1 LPILHALAEG
11 VADER
16 IPVRDACA
24 MALCDA
30 INDRHSYAVP
40 PGILIDVLVH
50 ILSPVIR
57 VLGDYLITDL
67 NKQSLNQSTT
77 SLGLLSLDEMTTS
90 ATAVPGPGLT
100 MKRPNQVV
108 PHHLPPPTT
117 QQPSQQQHQQHE
129 NEWITVESDAAADNH
144 SQSSTLESNPN
155 NTNNTAS
162 NPNSVK
168 NELSMTSEL
177 MNSSNYPQNLS
188 QLTTSGG
195 QPMTITSLLNIE
207 SNVIVKCIETL
218 TTVFMKH
225 VKKLSYYP
233 SFDKLWLQLLQILT
247 YFIEL
252 LPGEGEMTAA
262 VVPSSVPV
270 APSAVMTAT
279 TTHLP
284 PPPPNASPSS
294 ALYKDIYYQIISQLS
309 KICCVKLE
317 MVIRCL
323 QKEKVFLKKESLWIV
338 TKEFLSQLQNSNPQH
353 PHTQT
358 LIAFLN

>member
-67 NKQSLNQSTT
+67 NKQSLNQATT
-77 SLGLLSLDEMTTS
+77 SIGLSLEEMTGGAAAGT
-90 ATAVPGPGLT
+90 GLT
-100 MKRPNQVV
+100 MKRPTQVV
-108 PHHLPPPTT
+108 PHHLP
-117 QQPSQQQHQQHE
+117 QQQQSLSHPTQQQHE
-129 NEWITVESDAAADNH
+129 NEWITVDSDGAADNH
-144 SQSSTLESNPN
+144 SQSSTLENNPN
-155 NTNNTAS
+155 SSTAG

-252 LPGEGEMTAA
+252 LPGEGEMMTNTTAPA
-262 VVPSSVPV
+262 VPSTVPV

-323 QKEKVFLKKESLWIV
+323 QKEKVFLKKVSLWIV

-358 LIAFLN
+358 LISFLN